1 MKYLRSMI
9 TFIVILPVFIL
20 AQSDTKI
27 LTVLTN
33 YGLDNNQDSTGFWF
47 SELTHFY
54 HVFDGSEYQID
65 FVSVNGGAVP
75 IDPSSLISID
85 DVSKQYINNPDF
97 MKKLNDTLPVNG
109 ININEYSVIYF
120 VGGHGAMWDFTDNSQ
135 LQNITAK
142 IYENNGIVS
151 AVCHGTAGLLNTK
164 LSNGNY
170 LINKKN
176 ITGFSNIEEGIVGKK
191 KTVPFLL
198 QDKIESRNAQFKKN
212 FLPFTSNVVI
222 DGRIMTGQNPN
233 STTELAKSILDY
245 LNK

>member
-1 MKYLRSMI
+1 M
-9 TFIVILPVFIL
+9 F
-20 AQSDTKI
+20 AQSETKI

-33 YGLDNNQDSTGFWF
+33 CGLDNNKDSTGFWF
-47 SELTHFY
+47 NELTHFY
-54 HVFDGSEYQID
+54 HIFEDTKYQID

-75 IDPSSLISID
+75 IDPASIISID
-85 DVSKQYINNPDF
+85 DVSKQYVNNPNF
-97 MKKLNDTLPVNG
+97 MKKLNNTLPVNG

-120 VGGHGAMWDFTDNSQ
+120 VGGHGAMWDFADNTQ
-135 LQNITAK
+135 LQKITAQ

-164 LSNGNY
+164 LSDGNY
-170 LINKKN
+170 LIHKKN

-191 KTVPFLL
+191 NVVPFLL
-198 QDKIESRNAQFKKN
+198 QDEIENRNAHYKKN
-212 FLPFTSNVVI
+212 FLPFTSNIVI